1 MRAKSFILL
10 ICVLLLSGC
19 WDEKQY
25 REVTN
30 VSLTG
35 IEGTPGNYEAQF
47 AFPVFEDGSI
57 SYSTVTGKGISTRG
71 AKNSTN
77 TSQGLDVAELQVL
90 LIADDAAKNDIYPYL
105 DVLYRDPRNRLS
117 AHMAI
122 VEGEL
127 APYFE
132 PIAGQGEDISTFY
145 TQLIDTAGI
154 YTLVPEVN
162 LQQVCTILFAEDIDL
177 ALPYIKM
184 GKESGIPEIAGSAL
198 FNAKREFTGEV
209 LDRKESALLM
219 LLQKKKGKYARLDF
233 LWKEG
238 AKESPLSI
246 NIMTIKKDW
255 KISDNQIDASYQLK
269 VSVEEF
275 PHDSLNKK
283 KTKKE
288 VEDFLSKELTK
299 NFTEVVKKLQ
309 EAKSD
314 AVGFGQ
320 PVRAF
325 HPKLWEQG
333 DWGDTFSQLPIKV
346 KVKVKMMRSGILN

>member
-1 MRAKSFILL
+1 MRVKGFILL
-10 ICVLLLSGC
+10 LCTLLLSGC

-30 VSLTG
+30 VSLYG
-35 IEGTPGNYEAQF
+35 IEGTPGKYKAQF
-47 AFPVFEDGSI
+47 AFPVFEDGAI
-57 SYSTVTGKGISTRG
+57 SYSTVTGNGFSTRG

-77 TSQGLDVAELQVL
+77 TSQGLDIAELQVL
-90 LIADDAAKNDIYPYL
+90 LIAEDAAKNDIYPYL
-105 DVLYRDPRNRLS
+105 DVLFRDPRNRLS
-117 AHMAI
+117 AHMAV

-132 PIAGQGEDISTFY
+132 PIEGQGEDISTFY

-154 YTLVPEVN
+154 YTLVPEID
-162 LQQVCTILFAEDIDL
+162 LQQVCTILFADDIDL

-184 GKESGIPEIAGSAL
+184 GKESGIPEIAGTAL
-198 FNAKREFTGEV
+198 FNDKNEFTGEV

-219 LLQKKKGKYARLDF
+219 LLQKKKGKYSRLDF

-238 AKESPLSI
+238 TKESPLSV
-246 NIMTIKKDW
+246 NVMKIKKDW
-255 KISDNQIDASYQLK
+255 KISANQIDASYEMK
-269 VSVEEF
+269 ISVEEF

-283 KTKKE
+283 KTQKE

-299 NFTEVVKKLQ
+299 NFTDVVKKMQ
-309 EAKSD
+309 KAKSD

-325 HPKLWEQG
+325 HPKLWKQG
-333 DWGDTFSQLPIKV
+333 EWADTFSELPIQI